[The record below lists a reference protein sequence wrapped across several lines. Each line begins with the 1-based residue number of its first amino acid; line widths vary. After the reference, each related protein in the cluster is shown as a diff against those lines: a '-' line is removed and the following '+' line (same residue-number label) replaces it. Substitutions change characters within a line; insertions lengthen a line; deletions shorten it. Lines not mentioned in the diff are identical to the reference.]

1 MPGKL
6 SKEQAQK
13 HKKACELVAE
23 ERNLT
28 EEEREFVLDHYH
40 ESANTVRALDGA
52 FFTPAELAGQL
63 HLVIPGDRII
73 DLCAGIGRLAWHARD
88 FSNRRWENLP
98 PREIVCVEKHPEYV
112 RVGRRILPEATWI
125 CADVL
130 DVPGMN
136 LGPFDCA
143 ISNPPFGRIKRSANA
158 PGYRGPLFEFH
169 VIAVAETLARRG
181 AFIIPRESAP
191 FRIEDH
197 LAWQDS
203 PVYER
208 FHRETGITLRPGLA
222 ISTDEYRDQW
232 RDASP
237 ATEIVLHNR
246 AEDSWRPRPSRPHAW
261 NGQQPS
267 ASPGR
272 RLHAPPPP
280 PGTHRRPSSAAAG
293 TPCSKRN

>member
-13 HKKACELVAE
+13 HKQACELVAE
-23 ERNLT
+23 ERDLT

-40 ESANTVRALDGA
+40 ESANTGRALDGA

-63 HLVIPGDRII
+63 HLVIPGERII

-88 FSNRRWENLP
+88 SVIRRWENLP
-98 PREIVCVEKHPEYV
+98 PREIVCVEKNPEYV

-143 ISNPPFGRIKRSANA
+143 ISNPPFGRIKRSGNA

-181 AFIIPRESAP
+181 AFIIQRESAP
-191 FRIEDH
+191 FHIENGFVR
-197 LAWQDS
+197 QDS
-203 PVYER
+203 PAYER
-208 FHRETGITLRPGLA
+208 FHRETGIKLRPNPG
-222 ISTDEYRDQW
+222 IPTDEYRDQW

-237 ATEIVLHNR
+237 AVEIVLHNR
-246 AEDSWRPRPSRPHAW
+246 DEDELEAQAACADQKALASRLRTPK
-261 NGQQPS
+261 
-267 ASPGR
+267 
-272 RLHAPPPP
+272 APPT
-280 PGTHRRPSSAAAG
+280 GAAPKAAQPAG
-293 TPCSKRN
+293 FGDDSGDTLF

>member
-13 HKKACELVAE
+13 HRQACELVAE
-23 ERNLT
+23 ERDLT
-28 EEEREFVLDHYH
+28 EEEREFILDHYH
-40 ESANTVRALDGA
+40 ESANTGRALDGA

-63 HLVIPGDRII
+63 HLVIPGNRII

-88 FSNRRWENLP
+88 LVTRHFERLP
-98 PREIVCVEKHPEYV
+98 PREIVCVEKNPAYV

-125 CADVL
+125 CAGVL

-158 PGYRGPLFEFH
+158 PGYRGPLCEFH
-169 VIAVAETLARRG
+169 VIAVAETLARHG

-191 FRIEDH
+191 FRIESGFVR
-197 LAWQDS
+197 QDS
-203 PVYER
+203 PAYER
-208 FHRETGITLRPGLA
+208 FHRETGITLRPSPG
-222 ISTDEYRDQW
+222 IPTDEYRDQW

-246 AEDSWRPRPSRPHAW
+246 AEDELETQAEQAERLERAADVRKSRPT
-261 NGQQPS
+261 
-267 ASPGR
+267 AS
-272 RLHAPPPP
+272 L
-280 PGTHRRPSSAAAG
+280 TAAARRAAQETEFG
-293 TPCSKRN
+293 GGDGDTLF